1 VIQARATGDATYDWE
16 TTGAV
21 DTARKTARSA
31 QRKATTTRRPRVTQ
45 AEKPLADY
53 DRLNVSETVSK
64 LSDLSQEQLA
74 QVVAYERANRKRA
87 TVIERAQSLQE
98 NEPFPGYDDLTARD
112 IGQRVRDADEATAQR
127 VRDYE
132 GRHQRR
138 VEVLEAA
145 SRQLSNSGSSS

>member
-1 VIQARATGDATYDWE
+1 
-16 TTGAV
+16 
-21 DTARKTARSA
+21 
-31 QRKATTTRRPRVTQ
+31 
-45 AEKPLADY
+45 
-53 DRLNVSETVSK
+53 
-64 LSDLSQEQLA
+64 
-74 QVVAYERANRKRA
+74 VVAYERANRKRA
-87 TVIERAQSLQE
+87 TVIERAQGLQE

-112 IGQRVRDADEATAQR
+112 VAQRVRDADEATAQK